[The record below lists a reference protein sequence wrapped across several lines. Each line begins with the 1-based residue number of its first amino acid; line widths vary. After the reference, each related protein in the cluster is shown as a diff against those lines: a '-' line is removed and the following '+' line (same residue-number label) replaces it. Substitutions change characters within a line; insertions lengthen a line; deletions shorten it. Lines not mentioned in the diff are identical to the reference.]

1 MSNAYFENYKFDAA
15 ELETRKS
22 FVGGSDA
29 NIIASGKADAI
40 DNLFLQKTGAV
51 ESEDLTHV
59 FPVMLGNIT
68 EELNIEWIA
77 RKYGYNITNRQ
88 SVYVS
93 KKHSFMRC
101 TLDGLI
107 ENFDNE
113 YAVVDAKYT
122 MGRPQAEE
130 TWSDVMPRLIKSYT
144 PQINWNAY
152 ILSEHLDK
160 PVTRGVL
167 SIIRAGNEP
176 VIEEVAIDENYQAE
190 LIRVATYFH
199 SCVQLGIS
207 PEEIITDEPPVPP
220 EDRKPYDMD
229 GNEDWKRCADNY
241 IQTKGAAVSNK
252 EYENKLKTLVPKD
265 AKHCFGHGINIK
277 VAKNNRKTIELL

>member
-1 MSNAYFENYKFDAA
+1 MSDAYFENFKFSDE
-15 ELETRKS
+15 ELETRKKCIN
-22 FVGGSDA
+22 GSET
-29 NIIASGKADAI
+29 NIIASGNAEAI
-40 DNLFLQKTGAV
+40 NKLFLEKTGSV

-68 EELNIEWIA
+68 EELNIEWIS

-88 SVYVS
+88 QVFKS
-93 KKHSFMRC
+93 KRNPFMRC
-101 TLDGLI
+101 TPDGVI
-107 ENFDNE
+107 TNFDND

-122 MGRPQAEE
+122 MGRPQADE
-130 TWSDVMPRLIKSYT
+130 TWSDVIPRLLKFYT

-160 PVTRGVL
+160 PVNRGVL

-176 VIEEVAIDENYQAE
+176 IIEEVAIDENYQAE
-190 LIRVATYFH
+190 LIRIATYFH
-199 SCVQLGIS
+199 SCVQLNIA
-207 PEEIITDEPPVPP
+207 PDEIITDEPPVPP
-220 EDRKPYDMD
+220 EDRKPYDME

-241 IQTKGAAVSNK
+241 IQTKGAAISNK
-252 EYENKLKTLVPKD
+252 EYENKLKALVPKD